1 MSYVCTYQC
10 RIYVGDQCRILVL
23 LRYSNKQVVLYMSTI
38 MQRVKIRI
46 TRTKRKSVFLRSDF
60 NDLGGYDQIGR
71 VLRVLTNDGLIMK
84 MGYGVY
90 IKARKN
96 RFTNEI
102 MPDID
107 GGIDAAFIE
116 TLNQLNVNY
125 DLDELTSQY
134 LSGDSTQIPA
144 QMGFIIKQRFSRKLA
159 IGNAVLND

>member
-1 MSYVCTYQC
+1 
-10 RIYVGDQCRILVL
+10 
-23 LRYSNKQVVLYMSTI
+23 MSTI

-60 NDLGGYDQIGR
+60 NDLGGYDQVGR
-71 VLRVLTNDGLIMK
+71 VLRVLTNDGFIMK

-116 TLNQLNVNY
+116 ALNQLNVNY
-125 DLDELTSQY
+125 DFDQFTKKY
-134 LSGDSTQIPA
+134 MSGEMTQIPVNT
-144 QMGFIIKQRFSRKLA
+144 KLLTNKRFSRKLA
-159 IGNAVLND
+159 IGNVALND